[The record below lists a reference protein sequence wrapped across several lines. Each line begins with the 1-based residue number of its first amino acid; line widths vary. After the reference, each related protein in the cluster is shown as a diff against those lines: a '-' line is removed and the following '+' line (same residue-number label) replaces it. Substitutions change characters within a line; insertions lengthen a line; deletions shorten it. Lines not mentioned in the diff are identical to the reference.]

1 MRALLSKLKAG
12 TEELNYGRDLIAGM
26 AKRQAKT
33 LPGDPIRILDL
44 GLGSGADLE
53 NIRNALT
60 GREVALYGVDSYEPN
75 VARGRQRGVE
85 VWSLDIERAP
95 LPIADASLDL
105 VVANQVLE
113 HTKEIFWI
121 LSEAGRVL
129 KAGGAL
135 LVGVPNLASFHS
147 RAMLAL
153 GMQPSP
159 IDVLGPHVRGFTKGG
174 FKRFVEE
181 GGYFEVLE
189 VGGGNFYPLPQP
201 LAKVAAR
208 LWAGGSVSL
217 FFRCRRTSKAGRF
230 VEVLDQKFFET
241 PFFKGQGTGDR
252 GQETKRPE
260 TRRLGD

>member
-1 MRALLSKLKAG
+1 MRALLSKLKSG
-12 TEELNYGRDLIAGM
+12 TEELNYGRDVIAGM
-26 AKRQAKT
+26 AQRQAET
-33 LPGDPIRILDL
+33 IPGSPVQVLDL

-53 NIRNALT
+53 NIRSALA
-60 GREVALYGVDSYEPN
+60 GRGVVLCGVDSYEPN
-75 VARGRQRGVE
+75 VARARERGVE
-85 VWSLDIERAP
+85 VWSLDIEREA
-95 LPIADASLDL
+95 LPVSDASLDL

-121 LSEAGRVL
+121 VSEAGRAL
-129 KAGGAL
+129 KPGGAL

-181 GGYFEVLE
+181 GGFFEVVE
-189 VGGGNFYPLPQP
+189 VRGGNFYPLPMP
-201 LAKVAAR
+201 FAKVAAR

-217 FFRCRRTSKAGRF
+217 FFRCRRTAKTGRF
-230 VEVLDQKFFET
+230 LEVLDQKFFET
-241 PFFKGQGTGDR
+241 PFYRGQGIGDR
-252 GQETKRPE
+252 GQVTK
-260 TRRLGD
+260 RLGD